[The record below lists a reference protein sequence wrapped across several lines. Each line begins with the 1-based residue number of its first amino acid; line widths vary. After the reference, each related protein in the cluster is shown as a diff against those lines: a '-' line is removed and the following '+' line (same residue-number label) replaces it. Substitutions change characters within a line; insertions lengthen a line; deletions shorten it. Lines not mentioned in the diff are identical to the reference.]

1 LRDHHAARWLKTVAP
16 DARIAA
22 RGDSVPSLLLGVK
35 SGAGLSPLPI
45 IVGESEQELTQMLG
59 AIPNL
64 ISSFHLAMHED
75 MKRTPRV
82 RALFDFFGA

>member
-1 LRDHHAARWLKTVAP
+1 
-16 DARIAA
+16 
-22 RGDSVPSLLLGVK
+22 LLLGVK

-59 AIPNL
+59 PIPNL
-64 ISSFHLAMHED
+64 ISSFYLAMHED

-82 RALFDFFGA
+82 RALFDFLVREMKSIRPMLAGETKL